1 MSTIKGLLLT
11 GDGVNGTGT
20 ANYVSKWS
28 DADTI
33 TNSVIYESSGNIGIG
48 TSSPAYKLDV
58 VGALRVSSTVLVAD
72 NTAVN
77 FGLASQIYHN
87 SATGGTQFTGSS
99 GSNTLFVSDGGNVG
113 IGTSTPSEALDLG
126 GGVGDTRKI
135 RFSMGGNV
143 ASIASI
149 GSGVA
154 NGLGNLAF
162 STRDGSVEIERMRI
176 DGGGNVGIGTSSPA
190 AILDVRGTNAGSQT
204 LAGVYANNGTT
215 ASSSVALAL
224 TTGSDGTLG
233 RIRGQIV
240 ADSDGDN
247 AGYLAFTTR
256 SAGSQTERMRINASG
271 SIKISDGTLT
281 GGGGFEITSE
291 AFFGASFQSGA
302 YKFNNANNTSEYI
315 RLDSDGLKFNGDTA
329 AANALDDYE
338 EGTWTPG
345 FTLQGGSVS
354 SFSSSGT
361 YIKIGR
367 QVSIKLFIVFTSTSS
382 ASVDNITNFP
392 FVAQNTSEQAVGSIR
407 ENAATGYQW
416 HIRVN
421 ANNNEGLIRRYDNSA
436 SISNGFTFVGTLT
449 YFTA

>member
-1 MSTIKGLLLT
+1 MSSVKDLLR
-11 GDGVNGTGT
+11 GDVVDGSGT

-33 TNSVIYESSGNIGIG
+33 TNSVIYDDG
-48 TSSPAYKLDV
+48 T
-58 VGALRVSSTVLVAD
+58 
-72 NTAVN
+72 
-77 FGLASQIYHN
+77 
-87 SATGGTQFTGSS
+87 
-99 GSNTLFVSDGGNVG
+99 
-113 IGTSTPSEALDLG
+113 
-126 GGVGDTRKI
+126 
-135 RFSMGGNV
+135 
-143 ASIASI
+143 
-149 GSGVA
+149 
-154 NGLGNLAF
+154 
-162 STRDGSVEIERMRI
+162 
-176 DGGGNVGIGTSSPA
+176 NVGIGTSSPA

-256 SAGSQTERMRINASG
+256 SAGSQTERMRIDASG
-271 SIKISDGTLT
+271 NVGIGTSSPAQKLDVNGRVDVRGVTSATNGSININSSDPSIRFRRT
-281 GGGGFEITSE
+281 GGTTDKNIYELRAIAAGGVNDYFQLRLWNDAQSVSTQLLRVDTDGIK
-291 AFFGASFQSGA
+291 FG
-302 YKFNNANNTSEYI
+302 N
-315 RLDSDGLKFNGDTA
+315 DTA